1 MSLDKHLENVIKETE
16 NNTKKLAPLLPEHK
30 PRYPLGTHR
39 SASIIGLQCMQF
51 SSCSE
56 RDANGMR

>member
-30 PRYPLGTHR
+30 PGIRWELIAG
-39 SASIIGLQCMQF
+39 ASIIGLQCMQF